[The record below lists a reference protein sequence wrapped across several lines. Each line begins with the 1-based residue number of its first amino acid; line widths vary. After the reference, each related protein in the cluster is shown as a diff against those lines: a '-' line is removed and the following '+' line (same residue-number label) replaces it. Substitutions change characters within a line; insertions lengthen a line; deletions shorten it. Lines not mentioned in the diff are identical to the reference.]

1 MDRWSGPELSHTLVP
16 PWRGAYDAGHDVV
29 YEDGENGETMAA
41 EVVCLADARRHT
53 AARRLPMHFDKD
65 VTAAQLA
72 VLWRW
77 KADTFE
83 RMFGFPRQAPYPAAL
98 ALLGPRAPVV
108 RFGEVERAE
117 SGDDGTPG

>member
-1 MDRWSGPELSHTLVP
+1 
-16 PWRGAYDAGHDVV
+16 
-29 YEDGENGETMAA
+29 
-41 EVVCLADARRHT
+41 
-53 AARRLPMHFDKD
+53 MHFDKD

-77 KADTFE
+77 NADTFE
-83 RMFGFPRQAPYPAAL
+83 RMFGFPRQAPNPAAL
-98 ALLGPRAPVV
+98 ALLDPRAPVV